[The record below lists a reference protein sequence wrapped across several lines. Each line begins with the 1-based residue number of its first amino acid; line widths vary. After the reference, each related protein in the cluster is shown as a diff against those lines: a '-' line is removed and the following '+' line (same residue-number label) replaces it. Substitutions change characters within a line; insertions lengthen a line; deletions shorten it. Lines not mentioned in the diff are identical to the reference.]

1 MPIYEY
7 HCEPCDHTF
16 ETLIR
21 SESDIARCPSCG
33 SIDVSKQLSV
43 PAAAQT
49 GRRRRA
55 ADQQRRRTIV
65 RLWPAPVRG
74 GDVRRHGVDRV
85 GGFGGLQE
93 SCRHRGR

>member
-21 SESDIARCPSCG
+21 TDRDVARCPSCG
-33 SIDVSKQLSV
+33 GLDVSKQLSV

-49 GRRRRA
+49 GR
-55 ADQQRRRTIV
+55 
-65 RLWPAPVRG
+65 G
-74 GDVRRHGVDRV
+74 GDLPISNAGVPS
-85 GGFGGLQE
+85 FGCGRPQCGAGMCAGLE
-93 SCRHRGR
+93 